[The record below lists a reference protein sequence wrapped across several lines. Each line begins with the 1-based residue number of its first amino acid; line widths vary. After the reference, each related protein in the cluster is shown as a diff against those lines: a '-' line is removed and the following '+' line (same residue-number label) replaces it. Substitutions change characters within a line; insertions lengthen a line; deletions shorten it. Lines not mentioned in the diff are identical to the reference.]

1 MAWERCS
8 RDEYLC
14 QWEGSWHTESNFL
27 KEIKF
32 GAIQTATGP
41 PVIAEGYQDNGSP
54 TITAV
59 VGLSAW
65 NRTQQGF

>member
-1 MAWERCS
+1 MS
-8 RDEYLC
+8 IDVDEVIV
-14 QWEGSWHTESNFL
+14 WHAGS
-27 KEIKF
+27 EIS
-32 GAIQTATGP
+32 GTIQTATGP

-54 TITAV
+54 IITAV